1 MYSIVFFSQNLIYF
15 FIENKKKYIYIYL
28 LKVSKNRKKGVFCD
42 LTVWLL
48 HDIFLFFVASKIPEA
63 WFAHFD
69 TCTNHPAGEIMI

>member
-1 MYSIVFFSQNLIYF
+1 MSIVQYF
-15 FIENKKKYIYIYL
+15 FHRVLYIFLSKIKKKYIYL
-28 LKVSKNRKKGVFCD
+28 LKVSKNSKKGVLCD